1 MADLLDEIE
10 FLDSQPK
17 TAKTEEKIRTLAD
30 EAAEI
35 DAIRKPPMVALP
47 ANRAPTVNDIPG
59 QVAPTGPAPPQ
70 SQVDRLL
77 GLPDAAISAVRGAA
91 SAPAYALGRVLGNEA
106 TANKWADTVAGQP
119 FTQTGREIMT
129 GLGKVMEAS
138 KLGGMGPAEAGMLAA
153 APHGPIPFVTPGIKT
168 GANALEQQLA
178 AKLPAER
185 PVVPPVAALAPPP
198 GVTVPPVA
206 TAPVRPV
213 TLAPAHTAAEV
224 QQMLSTAS
232 PEVRASIEQAAL
244 KGPVHVEA
252 AIRQLEADSLPVPLK
267 LTPGQARQDPALIS
281 DELNRRAK
289 IPGMVDAL
297 NEQNSALS
305 RNLEAIRERA
315 APNLVDRNRAD
326 SGASLIGEY
335 KTLDDARRAE
345 ISAKYKALEDANGGK
360 FPMDGPKFAEDAL
373 SQKKTRFL
381 PSEIFD
387 ELKDIKE
394 GRFPMTF
401 ESFEDLRTTLAAE
414 TRKAERA
421 GDGNKVHAISLV
433 RESLENMPMS
443 TETAVLKPLADE
455 ARSAAKARFDAL
467 KRDPAYKAAVE
478 DSVSSADF
486 LDKFVARGKPESVKE
501 MVDNLGGSQS
511 AKEAMA
517 AGVINHLKEKSR
529 VLEGGMDKFSS
540 KSFRTALERLD
551 PTLDMLV
558 DPDSAKNLR
567 TLGKVSAYST
577 NQPAGSYV
585 NNSNTL
591 TGAIREGA
599 VGIAEH
605 GANAAAGAHGIPIP
619 VGSAGRAIF
628 KGRAAKKE
636 AEQILKPGA
645 GVEMRDLPR

>member
-1 MADLLDEIE
+1 MSIEDDIIELDKLRKDSPKAKSIADAVVELDA
-10 FLDSQPK
+10 LRNPAPVVAAPL
-17 TAKTEEKIRTLAD
+17 TRT
-30 EAAEI
+30 
-35 DAIRKPPMVALP
+35 
-47 ANRAPTVNDIPG
+47 PTVNDIPG
-59 QVAPTGPAPPQ
+59 QVAPTPPAQPQ
-70 SQVDRLL
+70 GQVDRLL
-77 GLPDAAISAVRGAA
+77 GLPDAALSAARGAV

-106 TANKWADTVAGQP
+106 TANSWADTVAGQP

-138 KLGGMGPAEAGMLAA
+138 KLGGMGPAEAGMLAT
-153 APHGPIPFVTPGIKT
+153 APHGPIPYVTPGIKT

-178 AKLPAER
+178 AKLPTER
-185 PVVPPVAALAPPP
+185 PVTPPVAAPVPPP
-198 GVTVPPVA
+198 GVTVPAAAVTPVQ
-206 TAPVRPV
+206 PV

-224 QQMLSTAS
+224 QSMLKTAS

-252 AIRQLEADSLPVPLK
+252 AIRQLEADSLPVPMK
-267 LTPGQARQDPALIS
+267 LTPGMARQDPALIS

-289 IPGMVDAL
+289 IPGMVDHL
-297 NEQNSALS
+297 NELNQQLTQ
-305 RNLEAIRERA
+305 NLEAIREHA
-315 APNLVDRNRAD
+315 APNLVDKNRAD

-373 SQKKTRFL
+373 TQKKNRFL
-381 PSEIFD
+381 PAEIKG
-387 ELKDIKE
+387 ELEDIKA
-394 GRFPMTF
+394 GKIPMTF

-414 TRKAERA
+414 ARKAERA

-443 TETAVLKPLADE
+443 AETAALKPLADE
-455 ARSAAKARFDAL
+455 ARAAAKARFDAL
-467 KRDPAYKAAVE
+467 KRDPAYKAAIE
-478 DSVSSADF
+478 DSVSSQDF
-486 LDKFVARGKPESVKE
+486 LDKFVARGKPETVKE
-501 MVDNLGGSQS
+501 MVANLGGSSS

-540 KSFRTALERLD
+540 KSFRTALDRMS
-551 PTLDMLV
+551 PTLDALV
-558 DPDSAKNLR
+558 DPESAKNLR

-577 NQPAGSYV
+577 NQPAGAYV

-599 VGIAEH
+599 VNIAEH
-605 GANAAAGAHGIPIP
+605 AANAKTIVP
-619 VGSAGRAIF
+619 VASYARGLF
-628 KGRAAKKE
+628 KGHAAKKE
-636 AEQILKPGA
+636 SEQILKPGA